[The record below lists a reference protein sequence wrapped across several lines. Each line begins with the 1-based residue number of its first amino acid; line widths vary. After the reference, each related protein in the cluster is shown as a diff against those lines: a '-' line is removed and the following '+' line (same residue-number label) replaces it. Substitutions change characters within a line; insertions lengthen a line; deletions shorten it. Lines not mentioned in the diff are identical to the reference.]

1 MKILFLTNVPS
12 PYRVDFFNELGKYCD
27 LTVVF
32 EKRFSS
38 ERDKAWKDYTFAN
51 FKGVFLKGISVST
64 DSAVSFGAVK
74 YVKDKRFDFIIC
86 ANFSSPT
93 GLWAV
98 RYMKRHKIPYWLETD
113 GGSPKS
119 GSGIKEKLKRWV
131 ISGATGCFSTSCEND
146 KYFLAYGATP
156 ERIFRYPFTSLF
168 EKDLF
173 PALPTADQKA
183 ELRKKLGMTERIVI
197 LSVGRFTYLGGYGKG
212 YDVLLRAAQNL
223 PGDIGWYI
231 VGGEPTAEFL
241 KLTEEAGLQN
251 VHYVDFQ
258 RKEALKEY
266 YRAADLFVLM
276 TVGEAW
282 GLVINEAMAC
292 GLPVI
297 TTDRCIAGTELVEEG
312 RNGYLLPV
320 GDDKGLADRVRAIS
334 ANPDV
339 LPGMGEAS
347 LEKIRG
353 YTIEQMANLHIQFF
367 QAQTG
372 GKTK

>member
-32 EKRFSS
+32 EKKFSG
-38 ERDKAWKDYTFAN
+38 ERDKAWKDYNFAN
-51 FKGVFLKGISVST
+51 FKGVFLKGISIST
-64 DSAVSFGAVK
+64 DSVVSFGAVK
-74 YVKDKRFDFIIC
+74 FVKDRRFDFIIC

-131 ISGATGCFSTSCEND
+131 ISGAAGYFSTSREND
-146 KYFLAYGATP
+146 KYFLAYGASS

-173 PALPTADQKA
+173 PELPTAARKA

-223 PGDIGWYI
+223 PRDIGWYI
-231 VGGEPTAEFL
+231 VGGEPTPEFL

-258 RKEALKEY
+258 RKEELKEY

-282 GLVINEAMAC
+282 GLVVNEAMAC

-320 GDDKGLADRVRAIS
+320 GDDKGLVERLQALCT
-334 ANPDV
+334 NPNV
-339 LPGMGEAS
+339 LSGMGEAS
-347 LEKIRG
+347 LKKIRD
-353 YTIEQMANLHIQFF
+353 YTIEQMANSHMQIFSG
-367 QAQTG
+367 ANKG
-372 GKTK
+372 EAK